1 MMILALKKSG
11 LYIQKEE
18 KMNRYE
24 TIFILESDI
33 QDAEREPM
41 IEKITALIP
50 QHDGVLIL
58 KDDWGNRKL
67 AYPIKKKMHG
77 RYIRLDYCGTGPL
90 VDDLERFFRLDHR
103 VLKYMTIQLD
113 ANVDPEA
120 IQEALKSQQT
130 ETSEQSETAPA
141 DAGAEGGAPEMAEE
155 APSDE
160 TIQPESVTQ
169 E

>member
-1 MMILALKKSG
+1 MILALNRSG

-18 KMNRYE
+18 NMNRYE

-33 QDAEREPM
+33 PDAEREPM
-41 IEKITALIP
+41 LEKIKALYP

-58 KDDWGNRKL
+58 LDDWGNRKL

-77 RYIRLDYCGTGPL
+77 RYIRMDFCGSGLL
-90 VDDLERFFRLDHR
+90 VDDLERLFRLDHR

-113 ANVDPEA
+113 ADVDPEA
-120 IQEALKSQQT
+120 IQAALASQQA
-130 ETSEQSETAPA
+130 ETSDQPA
-141 DAGAEGGAPEMAEE
+141 AE
-155 APSDE
+155 PSDE
-160 TIQPESVTQ
+160 AVGGDAPEAGEAVSADATIHPESDIQ

>member
-1 MMILALKKSG
+1 MFLALNKSG

-18 KMNRYE
+18 NMNRYE

-33 QDAEREPM
+33 PDAEREPM
-41 IEKITALIP
+41 IEKIKALIP
-50 QHDGVLIL
+50 QHNGVMIL
-58 KDDWGNRKL
+58 MDDWGNRKL

-77 RYIRLDYCGTGPL
+77 RYIRLDHCGTGAL

-113 ANVDPEA
+113 ADVDPEA
-120 IQEALKSQQT
+120 IQEALKSQET
-130 ETSEQSETAPA
+130 ETSDQTATAASEAN
-141 DAGAEGGAPEMAEE
+141 AEVGEPQAVEE
-155 APSDE
+155 APSEE
-160 TIQPESVTQ
+160 TIQPESDNQ

>member
-1 MMILALKKSG
+1 MILALNSSG

-18 KMNRYE
+18 NMNRYE

-33 QDAEREPM
+33 PDAEREAM
-41 IEKITALIP
+41 LEKIKSLIP
-50 QHDGVLIL
+50 QHNGVLIL
-58 KDDWGNRKL
+58 LDDWGNRKL

-77 RYIRLDYCGTGPL
+77 RYIRMDYCGNGLL

-103 VLKYMTIQLD
+103 SLKYMTIQLD
-113 ANVDPEA
+113 ADVDPEA

-130 ETSEQSETAPA
+130 ETSEQAAASSN
-141 DAGAEGGAPEMAEE
+141 DMDAEGGILQAGEE
-155 APSDE
+155 APSEE
-160 TIQPESVTQ
+160 TIQPESVNQ

>member
-1 MMILALKKSG
+1 MILALNKSG

-18 KMNRYE
+18 NMNRYE

-33 QDAEREPM
+33 PDADREPM
-41 IEKITALIP
+41 IEKIKALIP
-50 QHDGVLIL
+50 QHNGVLIL
-58 KDDWGNRKL
+58 MDDWGNRKL

-77 RYIRLDYCGTGPL
+77 RYIRLDHCGTGTL

-113 ANVDPEA
+113 ADVDPEA

-130 ETSEQSETAPA
+130 ETSDQTATTSS
-141 DAGAEGGAPEMAEE
+141 DAGAGGSAPEMGEE
-155 APSDE
+155 ALSEE
-160 TIQPESVTQ
+160 TIQPESVNQ

>member
-1 MMILALKKSG
+1 MILALNRSG

-18 KMNRYE
+18 NMNRYE

-33 QDAEREPM
+33 PDAEREPM
-41 IEKITALIP
+41 LEKIKSLFP
-50 QHDGVLIL
+50 QHNGVLIL
-58 KDDWGNRKL
+58 MDDWGNRKL

-77 RYIRLDYCGTGPL
+77 RYIRLDYCGTGTL

-103 VLKYMTIQLD
+103 ALKYITIQID

-120 IQEALKSQQT
+120 IQESLKSQQA
-130 ETSEQSETAPA
+130 ETSEQTATTSSDATAEGSAPEIGAEAPA
-141 DAGAEGGAPEMAEE
+141 E
-155 APSDE
+155 E
-160 TIQPESVTQ
+160 TIQPEPVIQ